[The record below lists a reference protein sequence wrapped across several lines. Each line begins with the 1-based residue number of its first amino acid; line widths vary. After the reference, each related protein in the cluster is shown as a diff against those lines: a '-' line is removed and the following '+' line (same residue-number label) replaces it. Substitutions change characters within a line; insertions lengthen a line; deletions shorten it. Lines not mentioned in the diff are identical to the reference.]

1 MSSKPEC
8 VSDFLVLGLQDG
20 EELVAPVRIAATFIA
35 VTVTSAWF
43 SVRRIK
49 RLSLFFA
56 HWLS

>member
-8 VSDFLVLGLQDG
+8 VSDFVVVGLQDG

-35 VTVTSAWF
+35 LTVTSSWF
-43 SVRRIK
+43 SWRKVK
-49 RLSLFFA
+49 RLSLLFA

>member
-8 VSDFLVLGLQDG
+8 VSDFVVVGLQDG

-35 VTVTSAWF
+35 LTVTSAWF
-43 SVRRIK
+43 NLRRIH